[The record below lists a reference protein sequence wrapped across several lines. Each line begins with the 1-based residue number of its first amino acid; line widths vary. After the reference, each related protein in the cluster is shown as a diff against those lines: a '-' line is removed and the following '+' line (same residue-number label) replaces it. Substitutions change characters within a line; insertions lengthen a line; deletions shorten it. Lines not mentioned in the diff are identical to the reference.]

1 LLITGHAATSGQKLL
16 WNQMPKALISELFP
30 YNVVTAATKLQL
42 MQETKEKGNVGE
54 QYVL

>member
-1 LLITGHAATSGQKLL
+1 MQQPVDKCYIL
-16 WNQMPKALISELFP
+16 WNQMPKAIISELFP

-42 MQETKEKGNVGE
+42 MQETKENDNVGE

>member
-1 LLITGHAATSGQKLL
+1 MQQPVDKIMLL
-16 WNQMPKALISELFP
+16 WNQMPKALIISELFP
-30 YNVVTAATKLQL
+30 FVVTAATKLQL